1 MFCQCLNYCNLFA
14 KRNCPQQRL
23 VEKLYLFP
31 KLSTTK
37 ELENICKSQCCTRKS
52 LSSDHAEMVLARLR
66 QASQLPSV
74 AEWNVTVPSDR
85 RKCPRLIQSFE
96 TIVRIFH
103 RSAESSGISHN
114 LSQSGAFIIDP
125 SWSDFQVGDQTEIIF
140 LLRPFE
146 FTGQKHT
153 LVLKGPGTVRRVA
166 WDRWGIA
173 IEFPRD
179 LRTFEVH
186 RADEL

>member
-1 MFCQCLNYCNLFA
+1 MFYQCLNYCKVFA
-14 KRNCPQQRL
+14 ERNCPQQRL

-37 ELENICKSQCCTRKS
+37 EIEKICRSQCCTCES
-52 LSSDHAEMVLARLR
+52 LSSDHAEMILARLR

-74 AEWNVTVPSDR
+74 AEWRVTAPSDR
-85 RKCPRLIQSFE
+85 RKYPRLIQSFE

-114 LSQSGAFIIDP
+114 LSQSGAFIINP

-140 LLRPFE
+140 LLRSSE
-146 FTGQKHT
+146 FTSRKET
-153 LVLKGPGTVRRVA
+153 LVLKGPGKVRRVDG
-166 WDRWGIA
+166 DRWGIA

-186 RADEL
+186 RADEF